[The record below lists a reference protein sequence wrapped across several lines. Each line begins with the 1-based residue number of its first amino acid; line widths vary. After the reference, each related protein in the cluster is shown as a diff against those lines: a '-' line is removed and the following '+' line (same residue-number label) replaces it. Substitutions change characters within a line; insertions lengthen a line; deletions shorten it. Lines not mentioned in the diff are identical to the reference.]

1 MKSEKIVTIGVAITT
16 LLLGFLIG
24 YYVPKMLK
32 ISEELD
38 QKFVEDRINEIIGV
52 QGYKA
57 KIINYNE
64 SGKAYNVTLE
74 FQYSGMTLG
83 TQSYYIIANKYLI
96 PNDPSCVLALVSK
109 QVNVS
114 EDDDPYIGAE
124 KPKVTIIEFS
134 DYACPYCAKF
144 ALEVEKKIVEEYGSV
159 VKLVFRDFPVHGNAS
174 YKAAEAAN
182 CAKEQN
188 KFWEYHYLLFERQD
202 EWYGNLSKLYDYASE
217 LGLNYVEFK
226 NCLDSGKY
234 RSEVEKDL
242 SDGVSYGVSGTPT
255 FFVNGKMFVGYKSYE
270 DFKQIIESMIKT

>member
-1 MKSEKIVTIGVAITT
+1 MKSEKIVTISVAIAT
-16 LLLGFLIG
+16 LLLGFLLG

-38 QKFVEDRINEIIGV
+38 QKLVEDRINEIIGV

-57 KIINYNE
+57 KIVNYNE
-64 SGKAYNVTLE
+64 SGKAYNVILE

-96 PNDPSCVLALVSK
+96 PNDPSCVLALVSR

-144 ALEVEKKIVEEYGSV
+144 ALEVEKKIVEEYGKV

-188 KFWEYHYLLFERQD
+188 KFWEYHYILFERQN
-202 EWYGNLSKLYDYASE
+202 EWYNNLNKLYDYASE
-217 LGLNYVEFK
+217 LGLNYDKFK
-226 NCLDSGKY
+226 ACLDSGKY

-242 SDGVSYGVSGTPT
+242 NDGISYGVSGTPT
-255 FFVNGKMFVGYKSYE
+255 FFVNGKVIVGYRSYE